1 MSVALAA
8 DNEPV
13 KPGVVLGWCLS
24 HFVHLDEANACLH
37 CAPVRYSPLTFR
49 VAELVIT
56 MAAPSRVHKLASEVL
71 NHKGQYSEDK
81 GR

>member
-8 DNEPV
+8 DNEPT

-24 HFVHLDEANACLH
+24 HFVHIDEANACMH
-37 CAPVRYSPLTFR
+37 CAPVRYSPITFR
-49 VAELVIT
+49 VAEIVMT
-56 MAAPSRVHKLASEVL
+56 MAGPAHAHKLASEVL
-71 NHKGQYSEDK
+71 SHRGKYAEDK